1 MNILDILAKKFDEE
15 MKMTPEE
22 EFRFLND
29 PEYKAEKIY
38 NVYARKFIDPE
49 GRVPRYSTVRATE
62 HPFLSGFYKTYY
74 YKPRT
79 KNPFENRSAAF
90 VHPLEKGAETM
101 FINLGEDSMDPE
113 LRNLHEADHLWTV
126 RGQRAGVQRD
136 REFAQRA
143 GIPTG
148 EFVARYLKVLPY
160 LRQKY
165 PELNTIGYGHESTI
179 KSQELEND
187 PYTQFNEIMATLVA
201 LEMKN
206 RVDLTKDPVL
216 QKTLFDPRTAEAYKS
231 LTGWRATR
239 WDPKD
244 PEPMQWRPELVSDIY
259 KSLVK

>member
-1 MNILDILAKKFDEE
+1 MSPLEIMAKEYEKK

-22 EFRFLND
+22 ELRFLND
-29 PEYKAEKIY
+29 PVYKAEKIY
-38 NVYARKFIDPE
+38 NVYARDFIDPE
-49 GRVPRYSTVRATE
+49 GRVSRYSSVPATGN
-62 HPFLSGFYKTYY
+62 PFVQGLTKTYY
-74 YKPRT
+74 YKPLT
-79 KNPFENRSAAF
+79 GNPYERRSAAF
-90 VHPLEKGAETM
+90 VNPLEKGAETM
-101 FINLGEDSMDPE
+101 FINLAEDSMDPG
-113 LRNLHEADHLWTV
+113 LRDLHEADHLWTI

-136 REFAQRA
+136 REFAKRA

-179 KSQELEND
+179 KSKELEND
-187 PYTQFNEIMATLVA
+187 PYTQFNEIMATLVG

-206 RVDLTKDPVL
+206 GVDLTNDPVL

-239 WDPKD
+239 WDARD
-244 PEPMQWRPELVSDIY
+244 PEPMKWRPELVSDIY